1 MINLGEW
8 GTIAG
13 SITAIVSLIL
23 LVIRPVTA
31 SFSKITETLSKV
43 SHNLD
48 LLTKDLESS
57 KSDRLMIHE
66 ELKNIPNKA
75 RLRIGPEVMNVGQK
89 LGRKMRSSPL
99 IWNSGRWQAEIKRD
113 CKLLVEVLRKKKRK
127 KFSLNRKKVGR
138 DGRN

>member
-66 ELKNIPNKA
+66 ELKKHDE
-75 RLRIGPEVMNVGQK
+75 RLDTH
-89 LGRKMRSSPL
+89 
-99 IWNSGRWQAEIKRD
+99 A
-113 CKLLVEVLRKKKRK
+113 
-127 KFSLNRKKVGR
+127 
-138 DGRN
+138 

>member
-66 ELKNIPNKA
+66 ELKKHDE
-75 RLRIGPEVMNVGQK
+75 RL
-89 LGRKMRSSPL
+89 
-99 IWNSGRWQAEIKRD
+99 D
-113 CKLLVEVLRKKKRK
+113 
-127 KFSLNRKKVGR
+127 
-138 DGRN
+138 

>member
-66 ELKNIPNKA
+66 ELKKHDE
-75 RLRIGPEVMNVGQK
+75 RLDTHADTPVITPKNVATA
-89 LGRKMRSSPL
+89 L
-99 IWNSGRWQAEIKRD
+99 IVSTVISVPFHPQAFPSVATNTEAAGNTVKTAH
-113 CKLLVEVLRKKKRK
+113 LMT
-127 KFSLNRKKVGR
+127 
-138 DGRN
+138 

>member
-66 ELKNIPNKA
+66 ELKKHDE
-75 RLRIGPEVMNVGQK
+75 RL
-89 LGRKMRSSPL
+89 
-99 IWNSGRWQAEIKRD
+99 D
-113 CKLLVEVLRKKKRK
+113 T
-127 KFSLNRKKVGR
+127 
-138 DGRN
+138 

>member
-57 KSDRLMIHE
+57 KSDRLMICR
-66 ELKNIPNKA
+66 K
-75 RLRIGPEVMNVGQK
+75 IGRTHTTN
-89 LGRKMRSSPL
+89 
-99 IWNSGRWQAEIKRD
+99 
-113 CKLLVEVLRKKKRK
+113 
-127 KFSLNRKKVGR
+127 
-138 DGRN
+138 

>member
-66 ELKNIPNKA
+66 ELKKHDE
-75 RLRIGPEVMNVGQK
+75 RL
-89 LGRKMRSSPL
+89 
-99 IWNSGRWQAEIKRD
+99 
-113 CKLLVEVLRKKKRK
+113 
-127 KFSLNRKKVGR
+127 
-138 DGRN
+138 

>member
-8 GTIAG
+8 GMIAG

-23 LVIRPVTA
+23 LVIRPIAA

-66 ELKNIPNKA
+66 ELKKHDE
-75 RLRIGPEVMNVGQK
+75 RL
-89 LGRKMRSSPL
+89 
-99 IWNSGRWQAEIKRD
+99 D
-113 CKLLVEVLRKKKRK
+113 T
-127 KFSLNRKKVGR
+127 
-138 DGRN
+138 

>member
-8 GTIAG
+8 GMIAG

-23 LVIRPVTA
+23 LVIRPIAA

-66 ELKNIPNKA
+66 ELKKHDE
-75 RLRIGPEVMNVGQK
+75 R
-89 LGRKMRSSPL
+89 
-99 IWNSGRWQAEIKRD
+99 
-113 CKLLVEVLRKKKRK
+113 
-127 KFSLNRKKVGR
+127 
-138 DGRN
+138 

>member
-66 ELKNIPNKA
+66 ELKKH
-75 RLRIGPEVMNVGQK
+75 
-89 LGRKMRSSPL
+89 
-99 IWNSGRWQAEIKRD
+99 
-113 CKLLVEVLRKKKRK
+113 
-127 KFSLNRKKVGR
+127 
-138 DGRN
+138 